1 MTRPGAL
8 PVIAATLAAFLAT
21 LAFLAVRVRTG
32 HDPALGAM
40 AASAPVPPVRHV
52 LVRRLVERR
61 VVITIKPAPQGGS
74 APVTSGTAPQ
84 IAAST
89 SSLPAAAPAPAPAPP
104 PVATRSS

>member
-1 MTRPGAL
+1 MTRPGPL
-8 PVIAATLAAFLAT
+8 PVVAATLAAFLAT

-40 AASAPVPPVRHV
+40 AASAPAPPVRHV

-74 APVTSGTAPQ
+74 APVTSGAAPQ
-84 IAAST
+84 IAAS